1 MKKIYAFEWLE
12 ELTSKLKPGEVQLQ
26 EDRTG
31 DLIKEIS
38 FEKQNS
44 LRTLRNQITLIKDEH
59 HTETVVRKYYRAILL
74 LIDKVYTYKEV
85 TLVQSNQYTD
95 LLEYLWITLNEIQQF
110 IEVHYQGYLTQEER
124 VPLPEL
130 LLIKADF
137 LQRLPALRSILK
149 KGKNTARSIQ
159 MVMDALASF
168 IARIEKN
175 ELITLREAK
184 YHVEFL
190 IELERGETTI
200 LPDCPT
206 LHEVLFVWNFN
217 SFESL
222 GYFTKEMQL
231 RVDAKPT
238 QEEKLQYMKFEFK
251 RMLHLPAKPNT
262 IYDKRY
268 PSIKSYFTGWLE
280 KEIEYL
286 EQKTTRISPLSNLPS
301 ARMDPP
307 KPYKVMVNLSSDQ
320 LGLLLKGFTDAQLL
334 TANSMRAIFEDVV
347 PRLSTPRKD
356 ELSWQNMRIKT
367 YSPER
372 KDVVRSV
379 EALEKVIKIIQNY

>member
-12 ELTSKLKPGEVQLQ
+12 VLTLKLKPGEVQLQ
-26 EDRTG
+26 EDRTD

-38 FEKQNS
+38 FEKQNT
-44 LRTLRNQITLIKDEH
+44 LRTLRNQIMLIKDEH

-85 TLVQSNQYTD
+85 TLAQSNPYTD
-95 LLEYLWITLNEIQQF
+95 LMEYLWITLNEIQQF
-110 IEVHYQGYLTQEER
+110 IEVHYQVYLTQEER

-137 LQRLPALRSILK
+137 LQRLPALRGILK

-159 MVMDALASF
+159 MVMDALADF

-286 EQKTTRISPLSNLPS
+286 EQRTARISPLSHLPS
-301 ARMDPP
+301 AAMEPP

-320 LGLLLKGFTDAQLL
+320 VGLLLKGFTDAQLL
-334 TANSMRAIFEDVV
+334 TANSMRAVFEDVV

-379 EALEKVIKIIQNY
+379 EALEKVIKIIQSY